1 MIGLV
6 FVDRHEVLSN
16 WFVLLLLIYPMYELL
31 FSIYRKRVVFGVPAS
46 QPDAHHLHMLIYK
59 AIVSRNPKGSKTMSN
74 SMTSPYL
81 WALSLVG
88 VVPAMFWYDDK
99 MMLIGWA
106 CIFMVVY
113 TIVYRQ
119 ISNLK

>member
-1 MIGLV
+1 
-6 FVDRHEVLSN
+6 
-16 WFVLLLLIYPMYELL
+16 
-31 FSIYRKRVVFGVPAS
+31 
-46 QPDAHHLHMLIYK
+46 LIYK